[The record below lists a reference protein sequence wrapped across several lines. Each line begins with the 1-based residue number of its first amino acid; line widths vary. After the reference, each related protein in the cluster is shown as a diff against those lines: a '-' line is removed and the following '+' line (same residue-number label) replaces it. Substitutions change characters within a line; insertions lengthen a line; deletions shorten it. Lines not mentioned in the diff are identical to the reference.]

1 MIVEATPRSSNVDA
15 LGWCPSSQPKAPVFD
30 NLRMRI
36 HNPLSFF
43 GELNFV
49 ALNAMSNFL
58 VIEGYSVDLPEFV
71 DMVVTLLNYAT
82 IHKETPPGYVKN
94 ICAV

>member
-1 MIVEATPRSSNVDA
+1 
-15 LGWCPSSQPKAPVFD
+15 
-30 NLRMRI
+30 MR
-36 HNPLSFF
+36 
-43 GELNFV
+43 
-49 ALNAMSNFL
+49 MSNFL

-94 ICAV
+94 ICAVWKVNGGNTKIQLPGPLLWLSQNTN